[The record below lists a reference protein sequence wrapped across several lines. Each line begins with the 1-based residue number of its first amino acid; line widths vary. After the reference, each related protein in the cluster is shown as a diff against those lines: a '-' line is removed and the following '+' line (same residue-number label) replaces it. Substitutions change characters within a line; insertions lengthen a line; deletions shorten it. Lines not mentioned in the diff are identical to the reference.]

1 MLFCMLE
8 VNQFNEP
15 YYRLKDTHDVCLFY
29 VVFRTVYEKNR
40 DVVSSNLVVL
50 FVDGYY

>member
-1 MLFCMLE
+1 MLE

-15 YYRLKDTHDVCLFY
+15 YYRLKDTHKVCLFY
-29 VVFRTVYEKNR
+29 VVFRTVYENR

-50 FVDGYY
+50 FVDGYH